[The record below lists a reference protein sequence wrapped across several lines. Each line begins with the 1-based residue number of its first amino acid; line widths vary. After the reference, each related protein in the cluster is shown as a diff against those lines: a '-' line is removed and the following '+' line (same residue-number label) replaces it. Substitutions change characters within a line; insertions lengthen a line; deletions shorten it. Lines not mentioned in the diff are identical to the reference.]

1 MAIEKQLSIAIENQ
15 FPEFVK
21 TDGPNLI
28 AFAKAYFE
36 YLEQSGNALET
47 NRNLLDYQ
55 DLDNTLT
62 TYLQYFQR
70 ELMADIPENM
80 LTDKRL
86 LLKRI
91 KDLYTSKGSQK
102 SYDLLFRILYNQD
115 IDFYYPGEDI
125 LRASDGR
132 WVKDSILNV
141 IIINGQATDFTSQ
154 KVTGSTS
161 GATATVENV
170 VTTIS
175 SGLEVTELNITSVVG
190 TFIDG
195 ETVTIESGSSAEVFN
210 TIGPLSDVT
219 ITRGGKGHVVGDSVT
234 FSSATGQGAQG
245 TVAEVSDTSSFEV
258 FVQNGGSGYQV
269 NAAITISG
277 GSGTGG
283 AASIASLTNTEII
296 LLNTDRIL
304 PMKNVVLNTGPKF
317 VSLGANT
324 TSVSAN
330 LALANVSTTLI
341 AGLNF
346 QNTTVGS
353 ISSVTTTD
361 FGFGYDGVA
370 NTNNL
375 PTATVIDFQ
384 VSNLNIKDPGEFPPD
399 FKGRDALLGTRN
411 VSGAISDV
419 TVGAETIGTGYRKFD
434 QATITNSR
442 SGSFNA
448 RGTPVITGVIDQP
461 GRYTDTKG
469 FLSGNNKL
477 QDNFYYQEYSYV
489 IQSQKFIDTYREVVN
504 SVLHP
509 AGVKL
514 FGEFDHDSSMTVTPS
529 SADANRTF
537 ANTIHSF
544 IESETA
550 SGALNDFS
558 QTGDGFDTTGITFD
572 TI

>member
-47 NRNLLDYQ
+47 NRNLLNYQ

-115 IDFYYPGEDI
+115 IDFYYPGADI
-125 LRASDGR
+125 LRDGR

-141 IIINGQATDFTSQ
+141 IITNGVATDFTSQ

-161 GATATVENV
+161 GATATVENIT
-170 VTTIS
+170 TTIS

-190 TFIDG
+190 TFVDG
-195 ETVTIESGSSAEVFN
+195 EIVTIESGGAAEVFN
-210 TIGPLSDVT
+210 TIGPLSDIT
-219 ITRGGKGHVVGDSVT
+219 ITRGGKGHVVGDT
-234 FSSATGQGAQG
+234 ATYSSPTGQGAQG
-245 TVAEVSDTSSFEV
+245 SVLETSDTSSFEV

-283 AASIASLTNTEII
+283 AASIASLTNTEVI
-296 LLNTDRIL
+296 LLNQDRIE
-304 PMKNVVLNTGPKF
+304 PVKNVVLNTGPKF
-317 VSLGANT
+317 ISLGANT
-324 TSVSAN
+324 TAVSAN

-346 QNTTVGS
+346 QNTTVGT
-353 ISSVTTTD
+353 ISSITTTD
-361 FGFGYDGVA
+361 FGFGYDGAA

-411 VSGAISDV
+411 VSGAIVDV
-419 TVGAETIGTGYRKFD
+419 SVDPERIGTGYRKFD
-434 QATITNSR
+434 QATIINSR
-442 SGSFNA
+442 AGAANA

-489 IQSQKFIDTYREVVN
+489 IQSKKFIDTYREVVN
-504 SVLHP
+504 SILHP

-514 FGEFDHDSSMTVTPS
+514 FGEFDHDAQMTVTPS
-529 SADANRTF
+529 STDANRTF
-537 ANTIHSF
+537 ANTVHSF
-544 IESETA
+544 IESETV